1 MAVGL
6 EMRVPYLDDRLIEFG
21 LNLPTRHQVSFRD
34 VKRLLKAVARRY
46 LPASIVDRPKMGFPL
61 PIQAWLG
68 TDDIRGTY
76 LQAWEQSRTA
86 RG

>member
-21 LNLPTRHQVSFRD
+21 LNLPTRHQLSFRD

-46 LPASIVDRPKMGFPL
+46 LPTSIVDRPKMGFPL

-68 TDDIRGTY
+68 TDAIRATY
-76 LQAWEQSRTA
+76 LEAWTSTRA
-86 RG
+86 PRG